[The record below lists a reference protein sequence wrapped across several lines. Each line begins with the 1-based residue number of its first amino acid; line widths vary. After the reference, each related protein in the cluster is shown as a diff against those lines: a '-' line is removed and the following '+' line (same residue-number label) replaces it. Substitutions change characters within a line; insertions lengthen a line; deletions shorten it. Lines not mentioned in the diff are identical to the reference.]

1 MTNVCLPGQR
11 WATRESSLLTAC
23 ENQNQGLGSRW
34 GPPCPMA
41 MNCRKGHHGLL
52 FRKPAAKSKKRRKKK
67 GWGGRRE
74 LWFWKLWLADSLF
87 LSPYNLPNCRHGF
100 NYRWA
105 GGARPRT
112 GLQLEFVAMEW
123 LGSEL
128 PAPPCVLAVL
138 LAPLPV
144 LAAPS
149 LSVPQTLNE
158 QQDSMSRPNPS
169 S

>member
-1 MTNVCLPGQR
+1 MFASQARGEQPGKVPCSLPARTKIKALAAGRALPAQ
-11 WATRESSLLTAC
+11 WQWTVGKDIMAYFLGNLLPNPKK
-23 ENQNQGLGSRW
+23 EE
-34 GPPCPMA
+34 
-41 MNCRKGHHGLL
+41 K
-52 FRKPAAKSKKRRKKK
+52 KKRM
-67 GWGGRRE
+67 GGRRE

-138 LAPLPV
+138 LAPLPG

-149 LSVPQTLNE
+149 LSVPQMLNE

>member
-1 MTNVCLPGQR
+1 MFASQARGEQPGKVPCSLPARTKIKALAAGGALPAQ
-11 WATRESSLLTAC
+11 WQWTVGKDIMAYFLGNLLPNPKK
-23 ENQNQGLGSRW
+23 EE
-34 GPPCPMA
+34 
-41 MNCRKGHHGLL
+41 K
-52 FRKPAAKSKKRRKKK
+52 KKRM
-67 GWGGRRE
+67 GGRRE

-138 LAPLPV
+138 LAPLPG